1 MLAVF
6 KAELLP
12 PALAAADNPAK
23 LLSDGIGPFVVW
35 AALLEEVPAVPLVG
49 ARCAEAAGASNL
61 LLPMPKLSVTLDD
74 V

>member
-23 LLSDGIGPFVVW
+23 LLSDGIGTFVVW
-35 AALLEEVPAVPLVG
+35 AALPEQAEAAPLVG
-49 ARCAEAAGASNL
+49 ARCAEATGASNL
-61 LLPMPKLSVTLDD
+61 PIPKLSVTLDD